1 VTFASIL
8 KYQSFPLPDILTEI
22 LEIGRR
28 GMGCPVEIEFAVNLP
43 LNGKGQNEFALL
55 QIRPMAISRHDRAVD
70 ITEADMATAFCYSSM
85 ALGHGWDHSISDI
98 IFVCPDTFNPS
109 QTVAIAKEIGLLN
122 ARLVAA
128 NRKYLL
134 VGPGRWGSADR
145 WLGIPVTW
153 SEISGVGAMVETR
166 AEEVNADPSQGSHFF
181 HNITSLGISY
191 LNLVENGKDFIDWRW
206 LETLPVAEAT
216 EHVKHVNLERPIII
230 KIDGKTSLAVLMKP
244 AAPEREPD
252 QTG

>member
-1 VTFASIL
+1 
-8 KYQSFPLPDILTEI
+8 
-22 LEIGRR
+22 
-28 GMGCPVEIEFAVNLP
+28 
-43 LNGKGQNEFALL
+43 
-55 QIRPMAISRHDRAVD
+55 
-70 ITEADMATAFCYSSM
+70 M
-85 ALGHGWDHSISDI
+85 ALGHGWDCRISDI

-109 QTVAIAKEIGLLN
+109 QTVAIAKEIGLSKWT
-122 ARLVAA
+122 AGRRQSKISAG
-128 NRKYLL
+128 RT
-134 VGPGRWGSADR
+134 GRWGSADR

-216 EHVKHVNLERPIII
+216 EHLKHVNLERTITI
-230 KIDGKTSLAVLMKP
+230 KIDGKTSRAVLMKP
-244 AAPEREPD
+244 AAPESEPD
-252 QTG
+252 